1 MHIESLTLFTPDLDV
16 QHAFYTGVLGL
27 DTVTRTPDSVTF
39 QAGRTF
45 LTFRQQGDPGR
56 FSHLA
61 FDIPRHQMDG
71 AETWLRARVPLL
83 EDEEGTSRFPL
94 SEGWNSE
101 SLYFEDAAGNLL
113 EFIARHD
120 VLNDHAAPFGSGGVL
135 HVSELGIV
143 VPDVPAAV
151 LDLERRFGLL
161 TFHEQSGTFTPV
173 GDHNGLLIVVREGR
187 GWFPTGRP
195 AAPAPFEITFN
206 CGGSTQRFQHSDLLK
221 RPGARPC

>member
-1 MHIESLTLFTPDLDV
+1 MHIESLTLLTADLGV

-27 DTVTRTPDSVTF
+27 ETVTRTPDSVTF
-39 QAGRTF
+39 QAGRTL
-45 LTFRQQGDPGR
+45 LTFRPHGAPGH

-61 FDIPRHQMDG
+61 FDIPRQLMDG

-83 EDEEGTSRFPL
+83 EDTGGTSRFPL

-101 SLYFEDAAGNLL
+101 SLYFEDAAGNVL

-120 VLNDHAAPFGSGGVL
+120 LPNDHAPPFSPGSVL
-135 HVSELGIV
+135 HISELGVV

-161 TFHEQSGTFTPV
+161 TFNGRSDTFTPV
-173 GDHNGLLIVVREGR
+173 GDHHGLLIVVREGR

-195 AAPAPFEITFN
+195 AVPAPFEVTFT
-206 CGGSTQRFQHSDLLK
+206 CSGSTQRFHSSGVLE
-221 RPGARPC
+221 RS

>member
-1 MHIESLTLFTPDLDV
+1 MHIESLTLFTTDLNV
-16 QHAFYTGVLGL
+16 QYAFYSGVLGL
-27 DTVTRTPDSVTF
+27 NAATRTSDSVTF

-45 LTFRQQGDPGR
+45 LTFRQHGDPGR

-61 FDIPRHQMDG
+61 FDIPRNQVEQ

-83 EDEEGTSRFPL
+83 EDAQGISRFPL

-120 VLNDHAAPFGSGGVL
+120 LPNDHTAPFTSESVL
-135 HVSELGIV
+135 QVSELGLV

-161 TFHEQSGTFTPV
+161 TFHEQSDTFTPV
-173 GDHNGLLIVVREGR
+173 GDHHGLLIVVREGR

-195 AAPAPFEITFN
+195 AVPAPFEVTFN
-206 CGGSTQRFQHSDLLK
+206 GGGSTQHFDDSSVLE
-221 RPGARPC
+221 RP

>member
-1 MHIESLTLFTPDLDV
+1 MHLESLTLLTPDLDV

-27 DTVTRTPDSVTF
+27 ETVTRTPDSVTF
-39 QAGRTF
+39 QAGRTL
-45 LTFRQQGDPGR
+45 LTFCSHGAPGH
-56 FSHLA
+56 FSHFA
-61 FDIPRHQMDG
+61 FDIPRHLMDS

-83 EDEEGTSRFPL
+83 EDAGGTSRFPL

-101 SLYFEDAAGNLL
+101 SLYFEDAAGNVL

-120 VLNDHAAPFGSGGVL
+120 LPNDQTPPFSSASVL

-161 TFHEQSGTFTPV
+161 TFHGHSDTFTPV
-173 GDHNGLLIVVREGR
+173 GDQHGLLIVVREGR

-195 AAPAPFEITFN
+195 AVPAPFEVTFT
-206 CGGSTQRFQHSDLLK
+206 CKGPTQHFHRSGVLE
-221 RPGARPC
+221 RP

>member
-27 DTVTRTPDSVTF
+27 DAVTRTPSSVTF
-39 QAGRTF
+39 RAGRTF
-45 LTFRQQGDPGR
+45 LTFRQHRDPGR
-56 FSHLA
+56 FSHVA
-61 FDIPRHQMDG
+61 FDIPRHQVDG

-83 EDEEGTSRFPL
+83 EDAGGTSRFPMN
-94 SEGWNSE
+94 GWNSE
-101 SLYFEDAAGNLL
+101 SLYFEDAAGNIL

-120 VLNDHAAPFGSGGVL
+120 LPNNHAAPFSSGSVL

-151 LDLERRFGLL
+151 LALELRFGLL
-161 TFHEQSGTFTPV
+161 TFNKHSDTFTPV
-173 GDHNGLLIVVREGR
+173 GDQHGLLIVVREGR

-195 AAPAPFEITFN
+195 AAPAPFEATFT
-206 CGGSTQRFQHSDLLK
+206 CSGSTQRFRNSGVLE
-221 RPGARPC
+221 RP

>member
-27 DTVTRTPDSVTF
+27 STARNTPDSVTV
-39 QAGRTF
+39 QAGQT
-45 LTFRQQGDPGR
+45 LVTFRQHTAPGR

-61 FDIPRHQMDG
+61 FDIPRHQVDG
-71 AETWLRARVPLL
+71 AEAWLRARVPLL
-83 EDEEGTSRFPL
+83 EDAQGISRFPL

-113 EFIARHD
+113 ECIARHD
-120 VLNDHAAPFGSGGVL
+120 LPNDHAAPFSSGGLL

-143 VPDVPAAV
+143 VPDVAAAV

-161 TFHEQSGTFTPV
+161 TFNEQSDTFAPV
-173 GDHNGLLIVVREGR
+173 GDQHGLLIVVEEGR

-195 AAPAPFEITFN
+195 AVRAPFEVTFTGN
-206 CGGSTQRFQHSDLLK
+206 GSTQHFDDSSVLE
-221 RPGARPC
+221 RP